1 MTRAKRKAR
10 KPIDH
15 IEPTRERSSRN
26 IMERAGMAYRAKAP
40 IRELFDRDKITPAQ
54 FDALCYYRQ
63 QAQQAEDDSATMS
76 PMHPDK
82 AMGGGGG
89 SVSGSTIPAQLLRA
103 TPAQIETSRIERDIL
118 GYGQWALDLLRHVAR
133 DDKTL
138 CSWCIE
144 THGGRERYDGKG
156 RLVAI
161 VPVAERRVMREA
173 LLSLKYI
180 AGAIVK

>member
-1 MTRAKRKAR
+1 L
-10 KPIDH
+10 
-15 IEPTRERSSRN
+15 RS
-26 IMERAGMAYRAKAP
+26 
-40 IRELFDRDKITPAQ
+40 
-54 FDALCYYRQ
+54 
-63 QAQQAEDDSATMS
+63 
-76 PMHPDK
+76 
-82 AMGGGGG
+82 
-89 SVSGSTIPAQLLRA
+89 

-173 LLSLKYI
+173 LLDLKYI
-180 AGAIVK
+180 AGAIVR